1 MTSYI
6 VERTLSGND
15 SGELFTEEVSAAE
28 VEIQDGGVLAFYGE
42 VSEEQE
48 NTLRAVAGDREL
60 IVAYSEWD
68 AFSKQ

>member
-6 VERTLSGND
+6 VERSLPGRD
-15 SGELFTEEVSAAE
+15 ELFTEEVNAAE
-28 VEIQDGGVLAFYGE
+28 VEIQDGGVLAFYGA
-42 VSEEQE
+42 VSEEEE
-48 NTLRAVAGDREL
+48 NTLRAVAGEREL